1 MMQEL
6 NQTMATTLR
15 DAGPDDEPFLLQVFA
30 CTRAAELA
38 LVPWTDEQRAD
49 FLQMQFNAQHSHYHE
64 RYPDADYK
72 VILRD
77 DEPVGR
83 LYLLREKELI
93 RIMDITVL
101 PQYRNCG
108 TGSDL
113 IRGVLD
119 EAVNSGR
126 NVQIYVETFNPSFEL
141 FKKIGFSILE
151 EEGINYL
158 LEWNVAKAA
167 TELP

>member
-1 MMQEL
+1 MREL
-6 NQTMATTLR
+6 KRTMAITLR

-38 LVPWTDEQRAD
+38 QVPWSEEQRDA
-49 FLQMQFNAQHSHYHE
+49 FLQMQFNAQHSYYHE
-64 RYPDADYK
+64 QYPDADYK

-83 LYLLREKELI
+83 LYVLREKDLI

-101 PQYRNCG
+101 PEYRNSG
-108 TGSDL
+108 IGSEL
-113 IRGVLD
+113 TRGVL
-119 EAVNSGR
+119 EEGLNSGR
-126 NVQIYVETFNPSFEL
+126 NVQIYVETFNPSLEL
-141 FKKIGFSILE
+141 FKKIGFSILQ

-158 LEWNVAKAA
+158 LEWN
-167 TELP
+167 PGPDSH